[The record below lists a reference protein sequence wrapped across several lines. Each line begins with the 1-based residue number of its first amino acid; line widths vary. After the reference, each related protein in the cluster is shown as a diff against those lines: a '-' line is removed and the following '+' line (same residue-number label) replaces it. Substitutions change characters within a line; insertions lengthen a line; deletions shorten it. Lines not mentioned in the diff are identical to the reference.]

1 MLERISRD
9 ELDALAAGWNFT
21 LDEREAEGLGA
32 VAEDLLGL
40 LDALD
45 TGDGPPETPVEAVRE
60 VGERPS
66 PEEDPLNAIVR
77 TCRVRALQPGSALA
91 GLRVAI
97 KDSMAI
103 AGVPLTFG
111 SAVMDGF
118 TPEVDALV
126 IDRLLRAG
134 AELVA
139 IANMDD
145 FAFSGGG
152 DSSAY
157 GPTLNPFDRTRTAA
171 GSSGGSAAALY
182 YDGIDAA
189 LGTDQGG
196 SIRAPAAWCGVLG
209 LKPTHSLVPYTGIG
223 GIDATFDHVGPM
235 TRTVA
240 DMARLLDVL
249 AGPHPSDPRQVG
261 NPPAPD
267 FGVAVAET
275 GEDLAGLRIG
285 VVSEGSGEAVGT
297 DPAVAVALRGVAERL
312 RGLGAEVVDVSVP
325 EHETAGAVAFAG
337 FIEGMTA
344 LLTGGGNGYAWR
356 GRYWPELADRMAVV
370 LREHSGSLA
379 YQIKVTLMLGLHL
392 RRLRAG
398 GVYARAQ
405 NQRPRLVAA
414 YDRALDGVDCLLMP
428 TTPGLPHQVDPDLG
442 LHKRLMRGWALL
454 ANTSPTDM
462 TGHPALSLPAA
473 EAEGLPVGAMLIGR
487 HFEDAGL
494 LAAAAVYER
503 AYGWS
508 PARGPVF
515 ELNALEGATGSIHP
529 G

>member
-1 MLERISRD
+1 MLERISRAELD
-9 ELDALAAGWNFT
+9 ELARSWNFS

-32 VAEDLLGL
+32 VAEDLLAL
-40 LDALD
+40 LDTLLEDDA
-45 TGDGPPETPVEAVRE
+45 PAQAPVAAVRE
-60 VGERPS
+60 FGGRPS

-77 TCRVRALQPGSALA
+77 RCQVRAEAPEGSALA

-103 AGVPLTFG
+103 AGIPLTLG

-118 TPEVDALV
+118 TPNVDAVV

-139 IANMDD
+139 ITNMDD

-157 GPTLNPFDRTRTAA
+157 GPTLNPFDRTRTAS
-171 GSSGGSAAALY
+171 GSSGGSAAALF
-182 YDGIDAA
+182 YDDIDVA

-209 LKPTHSLVPYTGIG
+209 LKPTHALIPYTGIA

-235 TRTVA
+235 TRTVG

-249 AGPHPSDPRQVG
+249 AGPDPSDPRQAG
-261 NPPAPD
+261 NPPVQEYGRTLSAAGD
-267 FGVAVAET
+267 
-275 GEDLAGLRIG
+275 DLAGLRIG
-285 VVSEGSGEAVGT
+285 LVPEGAGAGVGAE
-297 DPAVAVALRGVAERL
+297 PAVAEAIAGVAGRL
-312 RGLGAEVVDVSVP
+312 RDLGAEVVDVPLP

-344 LLTGGGNGYAWR
+344 LLTGGGNGYHWR
-356 GRYWPELADRMAVV
+356 GRYWPELADQMAVV
-370 LREHSGSLA
+370 IRERADGLGD
-379 YQIKVTLMLGLHL
+379 QIKATLLLGLHL
-392 RRLRAG
+392 RRRHAG

-414 YDRALDGVDCLLMP
+414 YDRALEGVDCLLMP
-428 TTPGLPHQVDPDLG
+428 TTPGLPHRVDADLG
-442 LHKRLMRGWALL
+442 IHDLLMRGWGLL

-462 TGHPALSLPAA
+462 TGHPALSMPAA

-487 HFEDAGL
+487 HFDDARL
-494 LAAAAVYER
+494 LSVAAVYER
-503 AYGWS
+503 AHGWS
-508 PARGPVF
+508 PKA
-515 ELNALEGATGSIHP
+515 AAMA
-529 G
+529 